1 MKGTTGK
8 TNTHLIRAMLAV
20 FVVLLAI
27 YIPLKIYIARSE
39 SSGGAP
45 LDTKVS
51 IFVTGGLEGYREP
64 CG

>member
-1 MKGTTGK
+1 MRRTTGK
-8 TNTHLIRAMLAV
+8 TNRRLIHAMLAV
-20 FVVLLAI
+20 FVVLLAV

-39 SSGGAP
+39 SSGGVP
-45 LDTKVS
+45 PDVRIS